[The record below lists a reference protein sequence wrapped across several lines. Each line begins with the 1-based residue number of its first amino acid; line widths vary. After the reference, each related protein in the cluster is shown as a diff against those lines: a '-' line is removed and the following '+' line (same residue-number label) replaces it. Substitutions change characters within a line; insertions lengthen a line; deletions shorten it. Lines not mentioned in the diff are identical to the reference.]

1 MITTDVDI
9 DFADREQVLKL
20 IPSVPAMQYDGK
32 TPRKHN
38 TGVYFHNTP
47 VNPYTGL
54 ATLDY
59 KTAEDR
65 GWFKIDLLNV
75 GIYSKFTDNE
85 QIERLLELEP
95 VWELLEY
102 DEVIKELF
110 HIHNHS
116 DIVRKLKPRSVE
128 QLAAVLAVI
137 RPGKRHLVN
146 KNWDE
151 IEKEVWVKTD
161 DSYSFKRS
169 HAVGYAMAIVLQL
182 NLLAYGI
189 DSSKSDEAKD
199 F

>member
-9 DFADREQVLKL
+9 DFADREQILKL
-20 IPSVPAMQYDGK
+20 IPSVPAMQHDGNSY
-32 TPRKHN
+32 RKHN
-38 TGVYFHNTP
+38 TGVYFHNAP
-47 VNPYTGL
+47 INPFTGL

-59 KTAEDR
+59 KTAEEK

-75 GIYSKFTDNE
+75 GIYSQFVDNE
-85 QIERLLELEP
+85 QIDKLLELEP

-102 DEVIKELF
+102 DDVIKELF

-116 DIVRKLKPRSVE
+116 DIVKKLKPKSVE

-137 RPGKRHLVN
+137 RPGKRHLLN
-146 KNWDE
+146 KTWAE

-169 HAVGYAMAIVLQL
+169 HAIGYAMAIVLQL
-182 NLLAYGI
+182 NLLVYGV
-189 DSSKSDEAKD
+189 DSSKT
-199 F
+199 